1 MNATTQQNIQ
11 WEKDSIFN
19 KWFWFN
25 CWSACKKMQIDSFL
39 SPYTKLK
46 TKWIKDLHIRP
57 DTLKFIE
64 EKVRKSLE
72 HLRTG
77 ENFLNRTPMAY
88 DLRSRINKWD
98 LIKLQSFW
106 RAWDTVNRTKW
117 HPTDWEKIN
126 PLSDRGLVFNIY
138 KELKKLDS

>member
-1 MNATTQQNIQ
+1 
-11 WEKDSIFN
+11 
-19 KWFWFN
+19 
-25 CWSACKKMQIDSFL
+25 MQIDSFL

-46 TKWIKDLHIRP
+46 SNRIKDLHIKP
-57 DTLKFIE
+57 DTLKYIE

-72 HLRTG
+72 HLGTG
-77 ENFLNRTPMAY
+77 ENFLKRIPMAY

-106 RAWDTVNRTKW
+106 RARDTVNKSKW

-126 PLSDRGLVFNIY
+126 LISDRGLVSNIY